1 MRKLT
6 RRDFMKGS
14 IAAGVTLAMPFSR
27 VLGANDDIRVAVV
40 GLGGADSGGKGQQH
54 VRIFRN
60 LPGVRVAALCDV
72 DTEHLGPEVKS
83 FEERKEKIDSYI
95 DVRKILDD
103 KNIDAIV
110 ISAPNHWH
118 ALLTVWACQAGKD
131 VYVEKPVSHNIWEGR
146 KMVEAARKYDRIVQ
160 AGTQSR
166 SDKGLGKAFEY
177 IRQGNLGKILFAH
190 GLCYKRRA
198 SIGKVTGPQP
208 IPESVDYNLWT
219 GPAALG
225 PLMRK
230 RLHYDWH
237 WVWATGCGSI
247 GNVGAHQMDICRWA
261 LGQNGLPRRAMSI
274 GGRFGYDDDG
284 ETANTQIAIL
294 DYEPAPII
302 FEVRGLPKKKEDE
315 KMEAWEAMDN
325 YRGIRTGM
333 VVHCE
338 DGYFAGGWAYDKDGK
353 KVKQFRRDGGG
364 GHQANFIG
372 AMRSRKSGELNAEI
386 LVGHLSTSLS
396 HMANISYRI
405 GAESSPEQIRE
416 VIKSDKDVLETFERF
431 EKHLSANKV
440 DITKTP
446 AVLGP
451 WVEMDS
457 AKEKFVGAFSEQ
469 ANKLVKRSYREPF
482 VVPEQ
487 V

>member
-1 MRKLT
+1 MRRLT
-6 RRDFMKGS
+6 RRDFVKGS

-27 VLGANDDIRVAVV
+27 VRGANEDIRVAVV
-40 GLGGADSGGKGQQH
+40 GLGGADSGRKGQQH
-54 VRIFRN
+54 VRIFRKI
-60 LPGVRVAALCDV
+60 PGVRVTALCDV
-72 DTEHLGPEVKS
+72 DEKHLGPEVKS

-95 DVRKILDD
+95 DVRKVLDD

-110 ISAPNHWH
+110 IATPNHWH
-118 ALLTVWACQAGKD
+118 ALLTVWACQANKD

-166 SDKGLGKAFEY
+166 SDKGLAEAFEY
-177 IRQGNLGKILFAH
+177 IRQGNLGKILFVR

-198 SIGKVTGPQP
+198 SIGKVTGAQP
-208 IPESVDYNLWT
+208 IPETVDYNLWT
-219 GPAALG
+219 GPAPLG

-247 GNVGAHQMDICRWA
+247 GNVGLHQMDVCRWA

-294 DYEPAPII
+294 DYGPAPII

-315 KMEAWEAMDN
+315 NKDAWEAMDN
-325 YRGIRTGM
+325 YRGIRTGI

-338 DGYFAGGWAYDKDGK
+338 DGYFSGGWAYDKDGK

-364 GHQANFIG
+364 RHQANFIE
-372 AMRSRKSGELNAEI
+372 AVRSRKSGQLNAEI
-386 LVGHLSTSLS
+386 LEGHLSTSLS

-405 GAESSPEQIRE
+405 GTESNPEQIRE
-416 VIKSDKDVLETFERF
+416 AMKSNKEVLETFERF

-440 DITKTP
+440 DIKKTP

-451 WVEMDS
+451 WLEMDS
-457 AKEKFVGAFSEQ
+457 AKEKFIGEFAEQ

-487 V
+487 G